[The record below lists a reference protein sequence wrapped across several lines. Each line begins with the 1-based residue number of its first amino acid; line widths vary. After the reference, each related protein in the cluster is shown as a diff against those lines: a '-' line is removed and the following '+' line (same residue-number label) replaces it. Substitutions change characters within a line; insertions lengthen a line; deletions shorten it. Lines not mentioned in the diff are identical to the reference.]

1 MLKQYIK
8 ECQTLQAKAI
18 QKSPTQK
25 LILECLNNLQPNDYA
40 LSFFENLQQKE
51 NEPMQIAVIGQF
63 SSGKST
69 FLNALLGQ
77 DILPTGITP
86 ITSKVCKICYGED
99 YILEILYKDGRKILQ
114 NVDFLHK
121 LSRENSQNIHHFCLY
136 APILSLKEINFLDTP
151 GFNSQN
157 SDDTHTTLKIL
168 ENVDGIIWLTL
179 IDNAGKNSEKALLK
193 EFITHF
199 AQKSLCVLN
208 QKDRLKDEKEV
219 QTSLDYAKI
228 AFEGIFSAVIPISAK
243 LALNARLNT
252 PQKLLETNL
261 LEFAQTIQTLAL
273 QSSNE
278 DYQKSQS
285 IHNILD
291 SLDTAYQRI
300 QGQIEYELGSLK
312 SQNSAKLMQESNM
325 PLIFDFLN
333 QTIKPKAS
341 FAKSYSV
348 LKKLREMH
356 ILLHFQYHKINQC
369 YLNLQNILR
378 ESLKDCITNCS
389 ISQEKEQ
396 KIFNDLYIGLDLW
409 LDTLAQRIFTALEK
423 KPLNFAQT
431 QKRLLGTK
439 SIETTKEVV
448 ILPLEKVRIELQNQ
462 DTQLVKNYKA
472 LSVQIKNFLDL
483 FVQSIAQNTNAL
495 KLELAHWQREAPK
508 RLELYLVAP
517 QSEALNTLRDFAQN
531 CYQNLLDDFNKNA
544 LIATSYLQSELNV
557 LSNFLALSYNN
568 AIDLTLNRLDLKI
581 KNAIAKHSENQEE
594 FALFNPTLENVR
606 ESLNETF
613 CFEQFQARLFG
624 PMNCLKKTYAQFLN
638 QNEQTT
644 QDKIQLITKVSFELK
659 KEVDKI
665 THNLEVI
672 KQELKNINT
681 SEVKSGIG
689 IA

>member
-1 MLKQYIK
+1 MLKQYLK
-8 ECQTLQAKAI
+8 ECEILQAKIA
-18 QKSPTQK
+18 QKSPTQR
-25 LILECLNNLQPNDYA
+25 LILACQDNLNPNDYT

-51 NEPMQIAVIGQF
+51 AEPMQIAIIGQF

-99 YILEILYKDGRKILQ
+99 YILEILYKDGRKVLQ
-114 NVDFLHK
+114 NIDFLHK

-136 APILSLKEINFLDTP
+136 APILFLKEINFLDTP

-208 QKDRLKDEKEV
+208 QKDRLKDEQEV
-219 QTSLDYAKI
+219 QTSLEYAKV
-228 AFEGIFSAVIPISAK
+228 AFEGIFSEVIPISAK
-243 LALNARLNT
+243 LALSARLNT
-252 PQKLLETNL
+252 PQKFLENKLLS
-261 LEFAQTIQTLAL
+261 FAQTIQTLAL
-273 QSSNE
+273 QDSNE
-278 DYQKSQS
+278 DSKKSQ
-285 IHNILD
+285 NPQD
-291 SLDTAYQRI
+291 VMESLNTAYQNLQEGI
-300 QGQIEYELGSLK
+300 WQELETLN
-312 SQNSAKLMQESNM
+312 SQNTEQRMRDSNM

-341 FAKSYSV
+341 FAKSYST

-356 ILLHFQYHKINQC
+356 ILLHLQYHKINQC
-369 YLNLQNILR
+369 YLILQRTLQKNLQ
-378 ESLKDCITNCS
+378 ECIANCAL
-389 ISQEKEQ
+389 SQEKEQ

-409 LDTLAQRIFTALEK
+409 LDTLAQRIFSALEK
-423 KPLNFAQT
+423 KSFTFAQ
-431 QKRLLGTK
+431 KEKGLLRTK
-439 SIETTKEVV
+439 SVETNKEVV
-448 ILPLEKVRIELQNQ
+448 ILPIEKLRIELQNQ
-462 DTQLVKNYKA
+462 DTQLVKDYKA
-472 LSVQIKNFLDL
+472 LSVKIKNFLDL
-483 FVQSIAQNTNAL
+483 FVRSIGQNTNAL
-495 KLELAHWQREAPK
+495 KQELAKWQHNAPK
-508 RLELYLVAP
+508 SIELYLVAP
-517 QSEALNTLRDFAQN
+517 QSQALGDLREFAQN
-531 CYQNLLDDFNKNA
+531 CYENLLDDFNKNA
-544 LIATSYLQSELNV
+544 LVATSYLRSELNV

-581 KNAIAKHSENQEE
+581 KNAITKHGENQEE

-644 QDKIQLITKVSFELK
+644 QNKIQLITQASFELK
-659 KEVDKI
+659 KEIDKI
-665 THNLEVI
+665 IRNLIAI
-672 KQELKNINT
+672 KAEQKSIN
-681 SEVKSGIG
+681 VRK
-689 IA
+689 